1 VGHVSQAG
9 ENQDASGQAG
19 AGVNDAGDH
28 GIPRK
33 KLEKF
38 EFRVL

>member
-19 AGVNDAGDH
+19 AGVNDAGDN

-33 KLEKF
+33 QK
-38 EFRVL
+38 